1 MNMGRV
7 SLFASCFNDLLFPNT
22 VSSAKKVLERLNIE
36 VDFPMSQTCC
46 GQMHFN
52 TGYASDA
59 IPLLRNFVNTFA
71 DAEIIVTLSGSC
83 TSMIKDRYISL
94 AQRTNDAGFL
104 RDVERI
110 VQSTYEFSQYLTD
123 VLGVINLGANYS
135 GRVTYHPTCHSMRSL
150 HIYHNVINLLKAVN
164 GIELVE
170 LPNWDQCCGFG
181 GTFTM
186 KNPLISSAIL
196 DDKIESILKSNVR
209 TVVALDNSCLVHIFG
224 GLSKRGSD
232 VEVKHVAEI
241 LVNT

>member
-1 MNMGRV
+1 
-7 SLFASCFNDLLFPNT
+7 
-22 VSSAKKVLERLNIE
+22 
-36 VDFPMSQTCC
+36 MSQTCC

-59 IPLLRNFVNTFA
+59 IPLLRNFVETYS
-71 DAEIIVTLSGSC
+71 DAETIVTLSGSC
-83 TSMIKDRYISL
+83 TSMIKDRYL
-94 AQRTNDAGFL
+94 ALAKRTNDAGIL
-104 RDVERI
+104 REVDRI
-110 VQSTYEFSQYLTD
+110 VQSTYEFSQYLTE
-123 VLGVINLGANYS
+123 VLGVIELGAYYS

-150 HIYHNVINLLKAVN
+150 HIFHAAINLLKAVN

-196 DDKIESILKSNVR
+196 DDKIENIINLNVR
-209 TVVALDNSCLVHIFG
+209 TVVALDNSCLIHILG
-224 GLSKRGSD
+224 GLSRRGSD
-232 VEVKHVAEI
+232 VEVKHISEI